1 MAVEIIVADYNN
13 PTHCKDLIMLLNA
26 YAEDPMGGNE
36 PLTDYVKENLCAK
49 LAEQPGVVTLLAYI
63 DNKPAAICNCVFGFS
78 TFKAKP
84 LLNIH
89 DMGVLPEFRGQKLSH
104 KLLAEVEQIA
114 IQKGCCKLTL
124 EVLQG
129 NQVAK
134 QSYINF
140 GFSGYELD
148 PQLGNAEFWEKAL

>member
-1 MAVEIIVADYNN
+1 MSVEVIVADYKN
-13 PTHCKDLIMLLNA
+13 PQHCKDLIFLLNA

-36 PLTDYVKENLCAK
+36 PLTDYVRENLCEK
-49 LAEQPGVVTLLAYI
+49 LAEQTNTLTLLAYV

-89 DMGVLPEFRGQKLSH
+89 DIAVLPEFRGQKLSH
-104 KLLAEVEQIA
+104 QLLTRAESIA
-114 IQKGCCKLTL
+114 KQKGCCKLTL

-129 NQVAK
+129 NQVAR
-134 QSYINF
+134 QSYTKF

-148 PQLGNAEFWEKAL
+148 PQLGQAEFWEKAL